1 MEMIDVKDV
10 TEELDAEQL
19 ALIAEASAKAIE
31 VLTPANT
38 PFVMVSVQGDGVA
51 LTASCSRD
59 DMVNAALA
67 MMGCI
72 GSDLMGALGKLPMDN
87 ERRQTLA
94 MMAGLSAVN
103 RFMQDMME
111 AKSKSADAALDEAE
125 AAVATP
131 IVH

>member
-38 PFVMVSVQGDGVA
+38 PFVLVSVQADGVN

-59 DMVNAALA
+59 DMVNATLA

-72 GSDLMGALGKLPMDN
+72 GSDMMGALGDLKMD
-87 ERRQTLA
+87 EPRRQTLA

-103 RFMQDMME
+103 RFMQDMLE
-111 AKSKSADAALDEAE
+111 AQSTPADAALGEAE
-125 AAVATP
+125 AAVVP
-131 IVH
+131 PSVH